1 LKRLGVVVAS
11 ALAMALPGAA
21 LANGDP
27 ASDTLPVAEV
37 FLPYEAPISKSAA
50 DGLRKTVAE
59 ANKKGY
65 RIRVAVIAFSGDL
78 GTAGSLWRH
87 PQNYSKFLDSEI
99 TFAYDGPILVA
110 MPSGFGFYDP
120 KKPVA
125 LELRVLKSVPA
136 GKTPTPLAESAATAV
151 RKLAAAKGITVAKP
165 STKSSATRDRLILAI
180 ALVAFVLV
188 LVFPARLLRRRGRGA
203 AQSPSAG
210 PR

>member
-1 LKRLGVVVAS
+1 LKRLGLVLLI
-11 ALAMALPGAA
+11 ALALPGAA
-21 LANGDP
+21 SANGDP
-27 ASDTLPVAEV
+27 ASDSLPVEQV
-37 FLPYEAPISKSAA
+37 FLPYEAPISKQAA
-50 DGLRKTVAE
+50 EGLKKTVSE

-78 GTAGSLWRH
+78 GSANSLWGH
-87 PQNYSKFLDSEI
+87 PQNYAKFLDSEI

-110 MPSGFGFYDP
+110 MPTGFGFYDP

-125 LELRVLKSVPA
+125 SELQVLKSVPA
-136 GKTPTPLAESAATAV
+136 GKTPTPLTESAAAAV
-151 RKLAAAKGITVAKP
+151 RKLAAAEGITVSKP
-165 STKSSATRDRLILAI
+165 STKSSAMRDRLILAV

-210 PR
+210 PH